1 MSDSPQSPTFDN
13 SNPFNP
19 AEPAETPVATPLIAE
34 DPSEPIATPLV
45 TKDSSIAAPA
55 DPITGNGYTNTSNGN
70 QVAVLSTIDYSTNT
84 IIYNYTLISNSTEH
98 NSSSSY
104 YNMNGGTTTSDSPI
118 SAGSSADMTVASGN
132 SSLSAGSPDDVT
144 GAPGNAS
151 LQRNG
156 FHLRFNSSAYFRSQG
171 ARRIDRIMGFNGTN
185 GDKLELSRRVFKGI
199 GELEFESVDN
209 RRQLKR
215 AAKSDADIIYQESNG
230 RLFFNAN
237 GDTKGFGDQGG
248 MFSILESTPF
258 LSSDHFI
265 LI

>member
-1 MSDSPQSPTFDN
+1 MSDSPQPTTIDN
-13 SNPFNP
+13 TETLIP
-19 AEPAETPVATPLIAE
+19 AEPAATPVATPLATE
-34 DPSEPIATPLV
+34 DPV
-45 TKDSSIAAPA
+45 AASPT

-84 IIYNYTLISNSTEH
+84 VIYNYTLTSYSTEH
-98 NSSSSY
+98 NTSSNQYS
-104 YNMNGGTTTSDSPI
+104 MNGGTATS
-118 SAGSSADMTVASGN
+118 N

-156 FHLRFNSSAYFRSQG
+156 FHLRFNSGAYFRSQG
-171 ARRIDRIMGFNGTN
+171 ARRIDRIMGFNGAN

-199 GELEFESVDN
+199 GELEFESISN

-215 AAKSDADIIYQESNG
+215 ASKSDADIIYQESNG

-248 MFSILESTPF
+248 MFAILESTPF
-258 LSSDHFI
+258 LSADHVI

>member
-13 SNPFNP
+13 SNPLNP
-19 AEPAETPVATPLIAE
+19 AEPAETPVAAPL
-34 DPSEPIATPLV
+34 ATEGPAV
-45 TKDSSIAAPA
+45 TAPE

-84 IIYNYTLISNSTEH
+84 VIYNYTLTSNSTEH
-98 NSSSSY
+98 NASSNHYS
-104 YNMNGGTTTSDSPI
+104 MNGGTATSN
-118 SAGSSADMTVASGN
+118 A
-132 SSLSAGSPDDVT
+132 SLSAGSPDDVT

-156 FHLRFNSSAYFRSQG
+156 FHLRFNSGAYFRSQG

-230 RLFFNAN
+230 RLFFNSN
-237 GDTKGFGDQGG
+237 GDSKGFGDQGG
-248 MFSILESTPF
+248 MFAILESAPI
-258 LSSDHFI
+258 LSADHFI

>member
-1 MSDSPQSPTFDN
+1 MSDSPQTNAIDN
-13 SNPFNP
+13 TETLI
-19 AEPAETPVATPLIAE
+19 ATEPAAATPVAKPLAIE
-34 DPSEPIATPLV
+34 DPVSTSPT
-45 TKDSSIAAPA
+45 

-84 IIYNYTLISNSTEH
+84 VNYNHHSTNIVNYNYYSINTVNENHTLTACPAEHSMSSNQYSM
-98 NSSSSY
+98 S
-104 YNMNGGTTTSDSPI
+104 GGNT
-118 SAGSSADMTVASGN
+118 ASN
-132 SSLSAGSPDDVT
+132 SSLSAESPDDVT
-144 GAPGNAS
+144 GTPGNAS

-156 FHLRFNSSAYFRSQG
+156 LHLRFNSWAYFRSQG
-171 ARRIDRIMGFNGTN
+171 ARRIDRIMGFNGAN

-199 GELEFESVDN
+199 GELEFESISN

-215 AAKSDADIIYQESNG
+215 ASKSDADIIYQESSG

-248 MFSILESTPF
+248 MFAILESTPF
-258 LSSDHFI
+258 LSANHVI